1 MKLLED
7 RIRKDGIVR
16 EGNVLKVD
24 SFINHQMDIP
34 LFREMAKEWKRLFAG
49 KPINKVLTIEASG
62 IGIAAVVA
70 SEFNVPVVFAKKSM
84 SINLDYNN
92 YETRIQSFT
101 HKKSITSSSPKSSSP
116 RKTMSSSSTISW
128 PTAAP

>member
-1 MKLLED
+1 MKMLED

-62 IGIAAVVA
+62 IGIAAIVA
-70 SEFNVPVVFAKKSM
+70 RDVYKRQIVLTVKDRCPFCGKLFE
-84 SINLDYNN
+84 
-92 YETRIQSFT
+92 
-101 HKKSITSSSPKSSSP
+101 
-116 RKTMSSSSTISW
+116 
-128 PTAAP
+128 

>member
-1 MKLLED
+1 MKMLED

-49 KPINKVLTIEASG
+49 KPSNKVLTIEASG
-62 IGIAAVVA
+62 IGIAAIVA
-70 SEFNVPVVFAKKSM
+70 SEFNVASAVIFLLQFASYSYVFVSPSRVV
-84 SINLDYNN
+84 
-92 YETRIQSFT
+92 
-101 HKKSITSSSPKSSSP
+101 
-116 RKTMSSSSTISW
+116 
-128 PTAAP
+128 TA